1 MGFIIVL
8 VLWAVGAA
16 IFWAII
22 RSAVRDGVE
31 EALRN
36 HHEWLNRDD
45 QG

>member
-1 MGFIIVL
+1 MGFIFVAIFWV
-8 VLWAVGAA
+8 VGAA

-22 RSAVRDGVE
+22 RSAVRGGVE